1 MKRNKIILASAF
13 LFLTFGLNSCLD
25 YDVPTDDFKPNEE
38 SNDAT
43 NKNLHGNP
51 DAIDYTRDITEE
63 ELTTAIKNLE
73 QYFSASMTGQKGMR
87 GGKNGEYPREHAYQR
102 QYTLTDVYAEYAT
115 VPHYDF
121 AYAGWLD
128 YSYSIS
134 RDWYVAPN
142 AQYSIVRTNIAPLL
156 NHPDIDYIPE
166 MKAIFLLIYDYS
178 SLEVADIYGPMP
190 FKALKLNYDQPPF
203 DFDPLSEIYKNIA
216 ENLDLILA
224 CLNNYDSRPDW
235 YKEKIQDLLDKYL
248 IITNDRR
255 TKRTGMLSWINFA
268 NSLKLRMAMHIVKVD
283 PDLAKTWAEAAVA
296 GGVITD
302 LADEIGFFPTT
313 YVGMHP
319 LYVISETWS
328 DERLNAS
335 FESLLKSIRH
345 PYSGML
351 YMMNGGV
358 IINTKTKEIALDY
371 DNKKV
376 QENPN
381 ADGGEKVVGI
391 RSGTRTGLGQ
401 SGSSN
406 QYNNFSRLRKQM
418 IQHAPLYIFKRA
430 EIDFL
435 RAEGALRGW
444 NMGGSAQFFY
454 NRGIDNSSMLD
465 PNTTTD
471 WTKAMTTQLK
481 TYKNSTAVVD
491 YVYQDPTGSTADIP
505 SVTKICAKWNES
517 DDKETKLE
525 KIITQKY
532 IAIFPNSF
540 EAWGDMRRTGY
551 PKTFP
556 VLNPRQGDGT
566 LKDGELVRRMHFPYD
581 DDASLQDIQKTAIPA
596 LLKDNPQSMGDKQG
610 TRLWWDKPTGN
621 F

>member
-1 MKRNKIILASAF
+1 MVAAF
-13 LFLTFGLNSCLD
+13 CFAAFGFNSCLD
-25 YDVPTDDFKPNEE
+25 YDVPTDDFRPNEE

-43 NKNLHGNP
+43 DKDLHGNP
-51 DAIDYTRDITEE
+51 DEIDFTREVTEE
-63 ELTTAIKNLE
+63 ELATAIKNLE
-73 QYFSASMTGQKGMR
+73 QYFAATMTGQKGMR
-87 GGKNGEYPREHAYQR
+87 GGKNGNYPGEHAYQR

-115 VPHYDF
+115 IPHYDF
-121 AYAGWLD
+121 AYASYLN
-128 YSYSIS
+128 YSYSVS
-134 RDWYVAPN
+134 RDWNVGPN
-142 AQYSIVRTNIAPLL
+142 GQYGIVRTNIAPIL
-156 NHPDIDYIPE
+156 NHPDIDLIPE
-166 MKAIFLLIYDYS
+166 MKAIYLLIYDYS

-190 FKALKLNYDQPPF
+190 FKALKKNYDQPPF
-203 DFDPLSEIYKNIA
+203 DFDALSDIYANIG
-216 ENLDLILA
+216 ENLDAILA
-224 CLNNYDSRPDW
+224 CLKHFDEQPAW
-235 YKEKIQDLLDKYL
+235 YKDEVQKLMDKYL

-255 TKRTGMLSWINFA
+255 TKRKGMLTWIKFA

-283 PDLAKTWAEAAVA
+283 PTLAKQWAEDAVA

-302 LADEIGFFPTT
+302 IADEIGFFPTS

-319 LYVISETWS
+319 LFVISETWS

-335 FESLLKSIRH
+335 FESLLKSLGH

-358 IINTKTKEIALDY
+358 IVNNKTKEIALAY
-371 DNKKV
+371 DNAKV
-376 QENPN
+376 QADPN
-381 ADGGEKVVGI
+381 ADGGTQVVGI

-418 IQHAPLYIFKRA
+418 IQTAPLYIFKRA

-444 NMGGSAQFFY
+444 NMGGTASFFY
-454 NRGIDNSSMLD
+454 NRGIDNSSLLD

-471 WTKAMTTQLK
+471 WTKGYTTFMK
-481 TYKNSTAVVD
+481 TYKNSTAINPF
-491 YVYQDPTGSTADIP
+491 VYKDPTGVTPDIE
-505 SVTKICAKWNES
+505 SVTKICAKWNEG
-517 DDKETKLE
+517 DDVETKLE

-532 IAIFPNSF
+532 IALFPNSF
-540 EAWGDMRRTGY
+540 EAWVDMRRTGY

-566 LKDGELVRRMHFPYD
+566 LNDGDLVRRMLFPYD
-581 DDASLQDIQKTAIPA
+581 DDASLEDIRRTAIPA
-596 LLKDNPQSMGDKQG
+596 LLKDNPSSLGDKQA
-610 TRLWWDKPTGN
+610 TRLWWDRPTGN